1 VPWDAPDTQFGPQWT
16 TFPLSR
22 LRHSAAGWR
31 LYWPDRNTPWHLV
44 KDVPA
49 ATSVVPL
56 LETVVPRRVAF
67 VPELINHSVVAAV
80 CNGVGTRSDDAG
92 SPVTLWDPRPRSLTG
107 PSRSWVLAWLTWV
120 QPQRRAAGIDG
131 LSRTRASAC
140 CRSTCAAFSTPT
152 PWALRA
158 AQRSEMGLGSR
169 YGPRPQVGNSQWTA
183 VVSNSATTGFSR
195 LYFEANRRP
204 ARTLHCGVFGVQPGL
219 SKGLQSP
226 RSPCVPA
233 EGQLVDPTVR
243 VVRVE
248 RLTALGHQFQY
259 RQGAGERERSCRREA
274 PGARSST
281 SRLPESSTAPSP
293 ARRDVKRSRRASVWN
308 AVC

>member
-1 VPWDAPDTQFGPQWT
+1 
-16 TFPLSR
+16 
-22 LRHSAAGWR
+22 
-31 LYWPDRNTPWHLV
+31 
-44 KDVPA
+44 
-49 ATSVVPL
+49 
-56 LETVVPRRVAF
+56 
-67 VPELINHSVVAAV
+67 
-80 CNGVGTRSDDAG
+80 
-92 SPVTLWDPRPRSLTG
+92 
-107 PSRSWVLAWLTWV
+107 
-120 QPQRRAAGIDG
+120 
-131 LSRTRASAC
+131 
-140 CRSTCAAFSTPT
+140 
-152 PWALRA
+152 
-158 AQRSEMGLGSR
+158 MGLGSR

>member
-1 VPWDAPDTQFGPQWT
+1 
-16 TFPLSR
+16 
-22 LRHSAAGWR
+22 
-31 LYWPDRNTPWHLV
+31 
-44 KDVPA
+44 
-49 ATSVVPL
+49 
-56 LETVVPRRVAF
+56 
-67 VPELINHSVVAAV
+67 
-80 CNGVGTRSDDAG
+80 
-92 SPVTLWDPRPRSLTG
+92 
-107 PSRSWVLAWLTWV
+107 
-120 QPQRRAAGIDG
+120 
-131 LSRTRASAC
+131 
-140 CRSTCAAFSTPT
+140 
-152 PWALRA
+152 
-158 AQRSEMGLGSR
+158 MGLGSR

-281 SRLPESSTAPSP
+281 SRLPRALPHPHPLGATSNAPAELPSGTPCAEENRCTVIAGTAE
-293 ARRDVKRSRRASVWN
+293 ASVVRHRLTHLSRYKWSS
-308 AVC
+308 